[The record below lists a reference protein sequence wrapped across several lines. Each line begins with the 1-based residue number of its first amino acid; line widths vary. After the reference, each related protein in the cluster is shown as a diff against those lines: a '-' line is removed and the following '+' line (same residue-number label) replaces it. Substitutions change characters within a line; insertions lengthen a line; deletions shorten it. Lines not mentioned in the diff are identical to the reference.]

1 VPYSALLYDQQGAT
15 WVYATTAP
23 LTFQRAPVEV
33 ATIDGDDVVLARGV
47 APGTQIATVG
57 VAELYGTEFE
67 VSH

>member
-1 VPYSALLYDQQGAT
+1 
-15 WVYATTAP
+15 
-23 LTFQRAPVEV
+23 VEV